1 MWLPVVVLLAQVP
14 PELARERWLRLA
26 AGPVEVV
33 TNSGEG
39 EARRLIQHLEQ
50 VRTALARLLG
60 KDELLPV
67 WPIRIVL
74 LESPRQVAALGAPP
88 PLALARDGY
97 TAVVSR
103 GPLPAALLQA
113 FARVLIEDG
122 TRRLPRELD
131 EGLAALFST
140 AELEGSSRVV
150 VGRPPPEY
158 GRSWAKAHWLVAPP
172 DHYGKLRVLIRNLEQ
187 GVPEDA
193 AYRNAF
199 AAAPAD
205 VDRQVESYLAGRQF
219 GTVALS
225 GRPFDPQKEIAV
237 TRAERGF
244 GLAVLADLVATARER
259 PREARHVYEEVL
271 RAAPSS
277 TEALEGLGLLEFEAG
292 EREEAG
298 RRLAA
303 AVAGGSLNA
312 RVHLALALL
321 EPDAAK
327 AQAALAQAARLNPR
341 WARPHWE
348 MARRETEA
356 SKRLQ
361 LLQRAASLEPRNPEY
376 WLALA
381 EAYREHKDFREAA
394 RAWAAAEQAAPD
406 EASRLR
412 IRQMRAQ
419 DEIRRKQE
427 EEAERLRAAEEKR
440 RELERL
446 KEQAMASIQ
455 AALEKANQAN
465 PPSPAG
471 GKVEPW
477 WDDPRPRQKVEG
489 ILERVDCLGKQA
501 RLVIQSATGKP
512 LRLLIREPSGVVV
525 LGGGDRTLSCGPQRS
540 SRKIRV
546 EYVVQADSRLGTA
559 GEALLI
565 ELFE

>member
-1 MWLPVVVLLAQVP
+1 MWLPLVVLLAQLP
-14 PELARERWLRLA
+14 PDLARERWLRLGS
-26 AGPVEVV
+26 GPFEVV
-33 TNSGEG
+33 TNAGEG

-60 KDELLPV
+60 KEELVPV

-74 LESPRQVAALGAPP
+74 LESPRQVAALGSAPT
-88 PLALARDGY
+88 LALARDAY
-97 TAVVSR
+97 TGVAPK
-103 GPLPAALLQA
+103 GPLPAPLLQGCV
-113 FARVLIEDG
+113 RVLIEDG

-150 VGRPPPEY
+150 VGRPPPER
-158 GRSWAKAHWLVAPP
+158 GRNWAKAHWLVVPP
-172 DHYGKLRVLIRNLEQ
+172 DHYGKLRVLVRNLEQ

-199 AAAPAD
+199 AAGPAD
-205 VDRQVESYLAGRQF
+205 VERQVARYLTGGQF

-225 GRPFDPQKEIAV
+225 GRPLDPEKEITV

-244 GLAVLADLVATARER
+244 GLAVLADLPAAIRER
-259 PREARHVYEEVL
+259 VEQARRGYEEVL
-271 RAAPSS
+271 RIAPGS
-277 TEALEGLGLLEFEAG
+277 TEALEGLGLVAFESG

-298 RRLAA
+298 RRLAE
-303 AVAGGSLNA
+303 AVARGSLNA

-341 WARPHWE
+341 WARPHRE
-348 MARRETEA
+348 MARRQTDARKKLE
-356 SKRLQ
+356 

-381 EAYREHKDFREAA
+381 EAHREHKNFREAA

-412 IRQMRAQ
+412 IRELRAQ
-419 DEIRRKQE
+419 EEVRRKQE

-465 PPSPAG
+465 PPAPA

-477 WDDPRPRQKVEG
+477 WDDPRPRQKAEG
-489 ILERVDCLGKQA
+489 MLERVDCLGKQA
-501 RLVIQSATGKP
+501 RLVIQTATGKP
-512 LRLLIREPSGVVV
+512 LRLLIREPSAVVV
-525 LGGGDRTLSCGPQRS
+525 LGGGDRTLSCGPQRGN
-540 SRKIRV
+540 RKIRV
-546 EYVVQADSRLGTA
+546 EYVVQTDSRLATA

-565 ELFE
+565 EFPE